1 VRDLP
6 AGALQ
11 TFLLV
16 EVRRV
21 RCLKYDI
28 VRQERL
34 PWLSDNRNLTKR
46 FAYYLG
52 WRCEGAAIKAVAGEF
67 GLDWKTVKEAEK
79 EYMKAKLALQ
89 PAPSPKV
96 IGVDEFS
103 RRKGHTYNVV
113 VSDLE
118 ARRPIWFEGPDRTE
132 ESLDLFYES
141 LGAKKCGKIRIAVMD
156 MWKAFENSTRKHC
169 PKAAIMYDKFHVLRH
184 LGEALDAVRKSEY
197 ARVTEKGGR
206 KFIKG
211 QKYNLLSRW
220 ENLDLKGRAALRKL
234 LKANKRLNTAYL
246 LKESFGQMWDYNRAG
261 WARRFFENWR
271 DSLKWQ
277 KLKPYEKFAGLV
289 DRHWEGIAAYCESEK
304 KFALGFVEGLNN
316 KIRVI
321 QRRAYGLRDPEYFR
335 LKVLTCML
343 PPLDYKNPPEITHSL
358 RR

>member
-1 VRDLP
+1 MK
-6 AGALQ
+6 
-11 TFLLV
+11 
-16 EVRRV
+16 
-21 RCLKYDI
+21 CLKVDL
-28 VRQERL
+28 VRQEKL
-34 PWLSDNRNLTKR
+34 PWLSDNRNMTKR

-52 WRCEGAAIKAVAGEF
+52 WRCESAAIKSVAGEF

-79 EYMKAKLALQ
+79 EYMKAKLAGQ
-89 PAPSPKV
+89 PEPSPNV

-118 ARRPIWFEGPDRTE
+118 AKKAIWFEGPDRSE
-132 ESLDLFYES
+132 ESLDLFYKS
-141 LGAKKCGKIRIAVMD
+141 LGPEKCSQISIVVMD
-156 MWKAFENSTRKHC
+156 MWRAFEASTRKNC
-169 PKAAIMYDKFHVLRH
+169 PDAAILYDKFHVVRH

-197 ARVTEKGGR
+197 ARVSEKTGR
-206 KFIKG
+206 SFIKG

-220 ENLDLKGRAALRKL
+220 ENLDLKGRQALRKL

-246 LKESFGQMWDYNRAG
+246 LKESFTQMWDYNKAG

-271 DSLKWQ
+271 DSLNWQ
-277 KLKPYEKFAGLV
+277 KLKPFEDFAGLV
-289 DRHWEGIAAYCESEK
+289 DRHWDGIAAYCESK
-304 KFALGFVEGLNN
+304 HKFALGFVEGLNN

-321 QRRAYGLRDPEYFR
+321 QRRAYGFRDPEYFR